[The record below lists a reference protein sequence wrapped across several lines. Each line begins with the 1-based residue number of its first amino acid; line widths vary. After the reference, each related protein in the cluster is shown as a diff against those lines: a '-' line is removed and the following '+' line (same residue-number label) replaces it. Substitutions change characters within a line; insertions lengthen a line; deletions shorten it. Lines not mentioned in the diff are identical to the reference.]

1 MAERKK
7 GQLTSK
13 CWRRGPRIA
22 TILPD
27 VNDAEPKATSLRL
40 ERLQESDQILEFLL
54 V

>member
-1 MAERKK
+1 MAERKT

-13 CWRRGPRIA
+13 CWQRGPRIA

-27 VNDAEPKATSLRL
+27 VNDAKSKETSLRL
-40 ERLQESDQILEFLL
+40 ERLQERDQILEFLP

>member
-1 MAERKK
+1 MAGRKK

-13 CWRRGPRIA
+13 STRHAPRIA
-22 TILPD
+22 TIPPD
-27 VNDAEPKATSLRL
+27 VHDAERRGTPIRL